1 MEEHMFK
8 IKTLNKIAN
17 EGLSL
22 LDDKYQIVEEDQVDA
37 IILRSFKM
45 HDFEMPDSLESIARA
60 GAGTNNVP
68 VDKCSEKGIV
78 VFNTPGANA
87 NGVKELV
94 IAGLLMSSR
103 DIPGS
108 LDFAKSLADK
118 GDEVPKLV
126 ESGKGAFVGPEI
138 QGKTL
143 GVIGLGAIGVL
154 VANAAENLGMTVLG
168 FDPFISVDAAWGLS
182 RKIGKAISVEEVYAK
197 ADYIT
202 VHVPLMDAT
211 KGMIGTDSL
220 ALMEDGV
227 KILNFSRAELI
238 DDDAIEAAIKSGKV
252 SKYVTDFPNAKT
264 IAMDNVI
271 CIPHLGASTPESEIN
286 CAIMAVEQTKD
297 YIENG
302 NIKNSVNYPN
312 CDMGICQSSGRIAIN
327 HKNIRNML
335 GQISTVL
342 AGKNFNIVDM
352 INKSKGEVAYTLL
365 DVEDEVTEE
374 VVNALIAIDGIVKV
388 RVIK

>member
-8 IKTLNKIAN
+8 IKTLN
-17 EGLSL
+17 
-22 LDDKYQIVEEDQVDA
+22 
-37 IILRSFKM
+37 
-45 HDFEMPDSLESIARA
+45 FEMPDSLESIARA

-302 NIKNSVNYPN
+302 NI
-312 CDMGICQSSGRIAIN
+312 
-327 HKNIRNML
+327 NML